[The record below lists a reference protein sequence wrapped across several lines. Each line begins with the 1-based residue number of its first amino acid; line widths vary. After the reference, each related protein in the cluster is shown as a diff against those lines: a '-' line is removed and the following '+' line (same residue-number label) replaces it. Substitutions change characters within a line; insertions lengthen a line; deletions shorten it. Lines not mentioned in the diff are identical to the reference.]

1 MRVCESCRSRFK
13 DGATVCPLDGGRLLE
28 LPDPLIGRT
37 ISGRYTVLEKLGA
50 GGMGTVYRGRHDVF
64 ERDLALKFLAPELAH
79 DAVSRA
85 RFLREARAANRIQHE
100 HIIEVTDFGE
110 TDDGLVYLVM
120 EYLDGCPLSRAIAEG
135 PMPVS
140 RVLPITIQLASAIA
154 RAHEFDVIHR
164 DIKPDNVYLVDR
176 DNDPDFVKVLDFG
189 IAHMKGDLRL
199 TATGTVFGTP
209 EYIAPEQ
216 ARGAPL
222 THAVDLYAV
231 GCVFFEMVT
240 GRLPFRGST
249 PELIVK
255 HIREA
260 PPRPSSLVAE
270 LPPLVDEIAL
280 RLLAK
285 DPAARHRDGYHL
297 LDDLRRLQRALAPAS
312 SRVPATPPRRAYAG
326 IMPAVSIDA
335 ASMRPAAAQLPTT
348 RAHLTLD
355 AAHWWSERATLLRTL
370 VQQAH
375 PRGDMPEWLGRAVAE
390 VEADAA
396 TLAHHRR
403 NLAHLAQRSAET
415 EQRARETRL
424 RIGRALDELV
434 SDESRAA
441 RALREF
447 ESRAEG
453 THSRLSDVERPL
465 AESWESLRRA
475 QAGNA
480 AISVELANALRETG
494 ALASAWLELARAD
507 HAVARELA
515 ERRREREDLGFQVAQ
530 LKGRLGAI
538 QAEAEH
544 ELGTLRAESARLDS
558 ASTALGDALA
568 RQATPIVQHLVQWP
582 ALRAALSFG
591 GTQPGRT
598 AAAR

>member
-1 MRVCESCRSRFK
+1 MRVCETCRSRFK

-37 ISGRYTVLEKLGA
+37 ISGRYTIAQKIGA

-64 ERDLALKFLAPELAH
+64 ERDIAVKFLAPELAH
-79 DAVSRA
+79 DQVSRT

-120 EYLDGCPLSRAIAEG
+120 EYLDGQPLSRAIAAG
-135 PMPVS
+135 NMPLARFV
-140 RVLPITIQLASAIA
+140 PIAIQLASALA
-154 RAHEFDVIHR
+154 RAHELDIVHR
-164 DIKPDNVYLVDR
+164 DIKPDNVYLIER
-176 DNDPDFVKVLDFG
+176 DDDPDFVKVLDFG

-199 TATGTVFGTP
+199 TGTGTVFGTP

-222 THAVDLYAV
+222 TPAVDLYAL
-231 GCVFFEMVT
+231 GCVFFEMLT

-249 PELIVK
+249 PELVVQ
-255 HIREA
+255 HIRA
-260 PPRPSSLVAE
+260 TPPKPSSLVPE
-270 LPPLVDEIAL
+270 LPPLVDDILL

-285 DPAARHRDGYHL
+285 DPSARHADGYHL
-297 LDDLRRLQRALAPAS
+297 LDDLRRLRGAGPAKL
-312 SRVPATPPRRAYAG
+312 SRPPKPPRRDFAG
-326 IMPAVSIDA
+326 IMPAVS
-335 ASMRPAAAQLPTT
+335 
-348 RAHLTLD
+348 LD
-355 AAHWWSERATLLRTL
+355 AARGAGSRIPLTAEQASFDVARWWTDRVALFASLAQR
-370 VQQAH
+370 AH
-375 PRGDMPEWLGRAVAE
+375 PRGDVPPWLSQAL
-390 VEADAA
+390 VELDADA
-396 TLAHHRR
+396 TRLAELRKQ
-403 NLAHLAQRSAET
+403 LAHLAQRSAET
-415 EQRARETRL
+415 EQRARDTRL

-447 ESRAEG
+447 EARSESSR
-453 THSRLSDVERPL
+453 SRLAEHGRPL
-465 AESWESLRRA
+465 LAAWDALRASTDGGMTLERA
-475 QAGNA
+475 
-480 AISVELANALRETG
+480 SALREAG
-494 ALASAWLELARAD
+494 ALASGWIEMARAD

-515 ERRREREDLGFQVAQ
+515 ERKREREDLGFQVAQ

-544 ELGTLRAESARLDS
+544 ELGELRAASARLD
-558 ASTALGDALA
+558 AAFTQGGEAITHKAA
-568 RQATPIVQHLVQWP
+568 PVAQHFTRWP

-591 GTQPGRT
+591 QTQPD
-598 AAAR
+598 AATPAR

>member
-37 ISGRYTVLEKLGA
+37 ISGRYTIVQKIGA

-64 ERDLALKFLAPELAH
+64 EREIAVKFLAPELAH
-79 DAVSRA
+79 DQVSRT

-100 HIIEVTDFGE
+100 HIIEVNDFGE

-120 EYLDGCPLSRAIAEG
+120 EYLDGQPLSRAIAAG
-135 PMPVS
+135 RMALTRFV
-140 RVLPITIQLASAIA
+140 PIAIQLASALA
-154 RAHEFDVIHR
+154 RAHEFDIVHR
-164 DIKPDNVYLVDR
+164 DIKPDNIYLIDR
-176 DNDPDFVKVLDFG
+176 DDEPDFVKVLDFG

-222 THAVDLYAV
+222 TPSVDLYAL
-231 GCVFFEMVT
+231 GCVFFEMLT

-249 PELIVK
+249 PDLVVQ
-255 HIREA
+255 HIRA
-260 PPRPSSLVAE
+260 TPPKPSSLVPE
-270 LPPLVDEIAL
+270 LPPLVDDILL

-285 DPAARHRDGYHL
+285 DPAARHADGYHL
-297 LDDLRRLQRALAPAS
+297 LEDLRRLRGAGPSKPPPPAQ
-312 SRVPATPPRRAYAG
+312 PPRRAFAG
-326 IMPAVSIDA
+326 IMPAVSLEA
-335 ASMRPAAAQLPTT
+335 ARGAGTRVPPTAEQAT
-348 RAHLTLD
+348 FDVAR
-355 AAHWWSERATLLRTL
+355 WWTERVTLLASLAQR
-370 VQQAH
+370 AH
-375 PRGDMPEWLGRAVAE
+375 PRGDAPPWLTQSLTALEANAARLAE
-390 VEADAA
+390 
-396 TLAHHRR
+396 LRKQ
-403 NLAHLAQRSAET
+403 LAHLAQRSAET
-415 EQRARETRL
+415 EQRARDTRL

-453 THSRLSDVERPL
+453 SRTRLADQERPL
-465 AESWESLRRA
+465 LAAWDTLRASADGGMSIERA
-475 QAGNA
+475 
-480 AISVELANALRETG
+480 SALREAG
-494 ALASAWLELARAD
+494 ALASGWIEMARAD

-544 ELGTLRAESARLDS
+544 ELGELRAESARLDAAFTQES
-558 ASTALGDALA
+558 EAITQQVA
-568 RQATPIVQHLVQWP
+568 PVVQHFTQWP

-591 GTQPGRT
+591 QTQPDSATPVR
-598 AAAR
+598 